1 MYIYTVNTPRLA
13 NQSMASDHERLLA
26 LTAFDDTKAGVK
38 GLVDAGVTAVP
49 SIFHHPP
56 ECLPAA
62 DAELHHLTI
71 PVIDLASD
79 SRVAL
84 VAQVKAAAQA
94 VGFFQVVNHD
104 VPDDLLAEMLASV
117 RRFHESPVETKRA
130 YYSRDHRRRVQFN
143 SNFYLFQS
151 PAASWR
157 DTMFL
162 QMPLPASEEIPE
174 ACRAVAPEYA
184 RQVQR
189 VGRALF
195 ELLSEALG
203 LDPSYLEEE
212 TMCLDR
218 VNIGG
223 HYYPAC
229 PEPHLT
235 LGTSRHSDAS
245 LLTVL
250 LQDTVGGLQ
259 VLVDDDKWVDVPAVP
274 GALVVNVGDYLQLMS
289 NNRFKSVE
297 HRVVAN
303 SVDSR
308 VSVACFIA
316 PNPSSARVLAPIVTG
331 DGAVARY
338 RSTTVDDMF
347 RYYRNR
353 TKALNG
359 TSALQHFTI

>member
-1 MYIYTVNTPRLA
+1 
-13 NQSMASDHERLLA
+13 MASDHERLLA

-104 VPDDLLAEMLASV
+104 VPDDLLAEMLAS
-117 RRFHESPVETKRA
+117 
-130 YYSRDHRRRVQFN
+130 
-143 SNFYLFQS
+143 
-151 PAASWR
+151 
-157 DTMFL
+157 
-162 QMPLPASEEIPE
+162 
-174 ACRAVAPEYA
+174 
-184 RQVQR
+184 VQR

-316 PNPSSARVLAPIVTG
+316 PTPSSARVLAPIVTG

>member
-1 MYIYTVNTPRLA
+1 
-13 NQSMASDHERLLA
+13 MASDHERLRA

-62 DAELHHLTI
+62 DAELHHFTI

-104 VPDDLLAEMLASV
+104 VPDDLLAEMLVSV

-130 YYSRDHRRRVQFN
+130 YYSRDHRRTVQSN
-143 SNFYLFQS
+143 SNFYLFQ
-151 PAASWR
+151 
-157 DTMFL
+157 
-162 QMPLPASEEIPE
+162 
-174 ACRAVAPEYA
+174 AVAPEYA

-189 VGRALF
+189 LGRALF

-203 LDPSYLEEE
+203 LDLSYLEEE

-218 VNIGG
+218 VNISG

-259 VLVDDDKWVDVPAVP
+259 VLLDDGKWADVPAVP

-303 SVDSR
+303 SVESR
-308 VSVACFIA
+308 VSVACFIV
-316 PNPSSARVLAPIVTG
+316 PNQSSARVLAPIVTG
-331 DGAVARY
+331 DGSVARY
-338 RSTTVDDMF
+338 RSTTVEDMF

-353 TKALNG
+353 R
-359 TSALQHFTI
+359 